1 MGDITWV
8 EEGNNNVS
16 AVSSRKRKA
25 RPKRFEFVGW
35 GSRQLIE
42 FLQSLGKDTTD
53 MISRYDVTD
62 TIAKYIAKEGL
73 LDLSNKKKV
82 KCDRRLLSLFG
93 TRTIFRMRV
102 YDLLEKH
109 YAENQD
115 DSDFDFL
122 YDDETPQIIC
132 HSDKVAKM
140 GTKVV
145 VKKPRARGTFAA
157 IVSDNIKLLYLRK
170 SLVQELLKSPD
181 TFEGKMLGSFVRV
194 KSDPNDYLQKN
205 PYQLVQVTGVKKE
218 HGTDDFLLQVT
229 NYMTDVSISVLSDDN
244 FSQEECEDL
253 QQRIKNE
260 LLKKPTIVEMEE
272 KARSLHEDQTKHW
285 LGREIIQLQRL
296 IDRANEKGWRRELSE
311 YLEKKVL
318 LQNPEEQARLFRE
331 VPEVIEE
338 KLVPNPEASPEAH
351 NSDNEQQL
359 SESPL
364 SCIQETPE
372 VRNLF
377 GGEDQQCNGYL
388 ISNPS
393 TTPGITSHA
402 MEINERLPTWIASTG
417 DEYLHG
423 DVEQPANGITGGE
436 TPIKES
442 EVSQLQSSISVTNPN
457 NVSQAQPNPSE
468 IIELSDD
475 EEDDNDDGET
485 LDPRVEDVQVP
496 CYDKEKL
503 NWLYNDPQG
512 HIQGP
517 FSLMQLKAWSDAD
530 YFSRTFRVWMTGQSM
545 ESAVL
550 LTDVLRRV

>member
-8 EEGNNNVS
+8 EEGNAS
-16 AVSSRKRKA
+16 AFCSRKRKA
-25 RPKRFEFVGW
+25 RPKRLEFLGW
-35 GSRQLIE
+35 GSKQLIE
-42 FLQSLGKDTTD
+42 FLQSLGKDTTE
-53 MISRYDVTD
+53 MISRYDVCD

-73 LDLSNKKKV
+73 LDPCNKKKV
-82 KCDRRLLSLFG
+82 VCDKRLVLLFG
-93 TRTIFRMRV
+93 TRTIFRMKV

-122 YDDETPQIIC
+122 YDDEPPQFIS
-132 HSDKVAKM
+132 HSDKIAKRAS
-140 GTKVV
+140 KA

-170 SLVQELLKSPD
+170 SLVQQLLNSPD
-181 TFEGKMLGSFVRV
+181 TFEGKMLGSFVRI

-229 NYMTDVSISVLSDDN
+229 NYVKDVSISVLSDDN

-253 QQRIKNE
+253 HQRVKND

-285 LGREIIQLQRL
+285 LGREIILLQRL
-296 IDRANEKGWRRELSE
+296 IHRANEKGWRRELSE
-311 YLEKKVL
+311 YLEKREL
-318 LQNPEEQARLFRE
+318 LQNPEEQARLFSE
-331 VPEVIEE
+331 VPVVIEE
-338 KLVPNPEASPEAH
+338 KLVPDPEESPEDH
-351 NSDNEQQL
+351 NSDNEQRL

-377 GGEDQQCNGYL
+377 GGDDQQCNGYL

-393 TTPGITSHA
+393 TIIGITSHA
-402 MEINERLPTWIASTG
+402 VELNERLPTWIASAG

-436 TPIKES
+436 MPSKEA
-442 EVSQLQSSISVTNPN
+442 EVSELEPNMSATNPN
-457 NVSQAQPNPSE
+457 NVSQAQPNPPE

-475 EEDDNDDGET
+475 DDDDNGDGET
-485 LDPRVEDVQVP
+485 LDPRVEDVQVLS
-496 CYDKEKL
+496 YDKEKF
-503 NWLYNDPQG
+503 NWLYKDPQG
-512 HIQGP
+512 LVQGP
-517 FSLMQLKAWSDAD
+517 FSLMQLKAWHDAE
-530 YFSRTFRVWMTGQSM
+530 YFTKTFRVWMTGQSM